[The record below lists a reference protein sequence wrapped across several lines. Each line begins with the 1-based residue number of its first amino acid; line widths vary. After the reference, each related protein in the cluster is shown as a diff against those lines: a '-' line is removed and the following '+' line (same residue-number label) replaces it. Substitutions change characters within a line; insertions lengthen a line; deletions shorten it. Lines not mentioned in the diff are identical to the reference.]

1 MPLSDNLRG
10 ALYMNVAMAAFTLN
24 DAAMK
29 AALQDLPLWQAIAM
43 RGLVTLG
50 PLLLVAHLSGGIR
63 LSMGPK
69 DRGVVAIRCFAE
81 VASTLLFLAALVHM
95 PIANLSAILQ
105 ALPLAVTLAAAVFFG
120 ERVGWRR
127 MSAILVGF
135 AGVLIIIRPGPSGFD
150 IWSLMGLASMAFVVL
165 RDLSTR
171 KLSRAVPS
179 ATVAILASVAVTAT
193 ALALTP
199 LTGWVMPTGRDIL
212 LILAAATCLVAGYNF
227 AVMVMRVGDVGFVAP
242 FRYTSLLWAIVLGWL
257 VFGTL
262 PDALTLFGAALV
274 VGSGIFTLVRERR
287 LAKAS

>member
-179 ATVAILASVAVTAT
+179 ATVAILASVAVTVT

>member
-179 ATVAILASVAVTAT
+179 ATVAILASVAVTVT

-287 LAKAS
+287 LAKAA

>member
-105 ALPLAVTLAAAVFFG
+105 ALPLTVTLAAAVF
-120 ERVGWRR
+120 
-127 MSAILVGF
+127 
-135 AGVLIIIRPGPSGFD
+135 
-150 IWSLMGLASMAFVVL
+150 
-165 RDLSTR
+165 
-171 KLSRAVPS
+171 
-179 ATVAILASVAVTAT
+179 
-193 ALALTP
+193 
-199 LTGWVMPTGRDIL
+199 
-212 LILAAATCLVAGYNF
+212 
-227 AVMVMRVGDVGFVAP
+227 
-242 FRYTSLLWAIVLGWL
+242 
-257 VFGTL
+257 
-262 PDALTLFGAALV
+262 
-274 VGSGIFTLVRERR
+274 
-287 LAKAS
+287 